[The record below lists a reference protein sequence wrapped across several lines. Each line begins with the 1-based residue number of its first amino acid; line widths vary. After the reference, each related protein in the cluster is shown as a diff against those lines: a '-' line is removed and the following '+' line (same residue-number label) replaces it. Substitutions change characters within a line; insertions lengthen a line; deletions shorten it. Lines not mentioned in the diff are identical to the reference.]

1 MHTEQ
6 DSSNLE
12 NQAYAKYSSRMQFE
26 HGLINN
32 RITWLLVTQGFLFN
46 AYATALEKNQFAAFL
61 AHVAIVGIA
70 ISVLAVAAITAS
82 LLAKYFAWKDL
93 KDLTRFKSE
102 QWWVRTPIT
111 IIAAV
116 AELAVPVV
124 FIGAWSLIMLNV
136 CCSVA

>member
-1 MHTEQ
+1 
-6 DSSNLE
+6 
-12 NQAYAKYSSRMQFE
+12 MQFE

-32 RITWLLVTQGFLFN
+32 RITWLLVTQGVLFN
-46 AYATALEKNQFAAFL
+46 AYAAVLEKTQFAAFL

-82 LLAKYFAWKDL
+82 LLAKYFTWRDL
-93 KDLTRFKSE
+93 KKLPRFKSE

-111 IIAAV
+111 IFAAV

-124 FIGAWSLIMLNV
+124 FIGVWILIMLNV
-136 CCSVA
+136 FGSVA